1 MFIYIVASIITWF
14 LTGLWHGANF
24 TFIIWGMIHGFFL
37 IIYQW
42 QKSPRK
48 KLFKKFG
55 ITNKNPIVIII
66 ETLITLI
73 IVMIAW
79 VFFRSSSIHQANL
92 FIAGIFSSSLF
103 SFPQVL
109 PKKVILITIL
119 FILAEWLQR
128 NKQYALQVEN
138 VKYRIVRWG
147 IYYGIIVLIFL
158 SLGDS
163 QQSFIYS
170 KF

>member
-1 MFIYIVASIITWF
+1 
-14 LTGLWHGANF
+14 
-24 TFIIWGMIHGFFL
+24 
-37 IIYQW
+37 
-42 QKSPRK
+42 
-48 KLFKKFG
+48 
-55 ITNKNPIVIII
+55 
-66 ETLITLI
+66 
-73 IVMIAW
+73 
-79 VFFRSSSIHQANL
+79 L

>member
-1 MFIYIVASIITWF
+1 
-14 LTGLWHGANF
+14 
-24 TFIIWGMIHGFFL
+24 
-37 IIYQW
+37 
-42 QKSPRK
+42 
-48 KLFKKFG
+48 
-55 ITNKNPIVIII
+55 
-66 ETLITLI
+66 
-73 IVMIAW
+73 MIAW